1 LHFKVL
7 WSDAMTKEE
16 LAEDLAYVRTL
27 AEEGRHAPLIG
38 GSFLVMFGTLLAV
51 GYFAQWAALT
61 SLFGPAPSSIYGYI
75 WLAYGVLALAG
86 FFVLVQRVRAMPGR
100 ASVSNRVDQTV
111 WRLSGMAITTVVVGC
126 IGRMFLQ
133 DDYQAPNAIMA
144 AAFAFFGM
152 ALGVT
157 ATISAQGWLRW
168 FSLLAFATSAVLWIF
183 TNEPWAYLLA
193 AIASVIVLLL
203 PGVILVRREPSTV
216 V

>member
-1 LHFKVL
+1 
-7 WSDAMTKEE
+7 MTKEE

-27 AEEGRHAPLIG
+27 AEEGRHAPLTG
-38 GSFLVMFGTLLAV
+38 GSFLVLFGTLLAI

-75 WLAYGVLALAG
+75 WLAYGVLALIG
-86 FFVLVQRVRAMPGR
+86 FFILVRRVRAMPGR
-100 ASVSNRVDQTV
+100 ASVSNRVDEVV
-111 WRLSGMAITTVVVGC
+111 WRLSGIAITTVVAGC
-126 IGRMFLQ
+126 IGRMIL
-133 DDYQAPNAIMA
+133 DDDFQAPNSIMA

-157 ATISAQGWLRW
+157 ATISAQPWLRG

-183 TNEPWAYLLA
+183 TNEPWAYLVA

-203 PGVILVRREPSTV
+203 PGILLVRREPSAIV
-216 V
+216 

>member
-1 LHFKVL
+1 
-7 WSDAMTKEE
+7 MTKDE
-16 LAEDLAYVRTL
+16 LVEDLAYVRTL

-86 FFVLVQRVRAMPGR
+86 FFVLLRRVRGKPGR

-111 WRLSGMAITTVVVGC
+111 WRLSGMAITAVVVGC
-126 IGRMFLQ
+126 IGRMILL
-133 DDYQAPNAIMA
+133 DDYQAPNAIMGT
-144 AAFAFFGM
+144 AFASFGI

-157 ATISAQGWLRW
+157 ATISSQSWLHA
-168 FSLLAFATSAVLWIF
+168 FSLLAFTTSAVLWIYI
-183 TNEPWAYLLA
+183 NEPWAYLLA
-193 AIASVIVLLL
+193 ATASILVLLL
-203 PGVILVRREPSTV
+203 PGVMLVRREPSAIV
-216 V
+216 